1 MGGSFMV
8 PYLQQRESVAV
19 EFELVSDPFFC
30 SPLNIWALQAE
41 QLYLICPK
49 SCDSTLASSISHRSF
64 RATNNFLLLF
74 FSLHFLH
81 AILFL
86 CLLGGDA

>member
-8 PYLQQRESVAV
+8 PYLQQRENVAV

-49 SCDSTLASSISHRSF
+49 SCDSTLASSISYSPSVQQTISYF
-64 RATNNFLLLF
+64 Y
-74 FSLHFLH
+74 FSLSIFYMLYC
-81 AILFL
+81 FFVF
-86 CLLGGDA
+86 